1 MVKILTRMEN
11 LKPRVVADDFEFG
24 GLPDGVIYE
33 DFSQM
38 VHSMYTGLNTQM
50 SASE

>member
-1 MVKILTRMEN
+1 MKILTRMEN
-11 LKPRVVADDFEFG
+11 LRPRVVADDFEFG

-38 VHSMYTGLNTQM
+38 VHSMYTGLTTRI
-50 SASE
+50 SAAE